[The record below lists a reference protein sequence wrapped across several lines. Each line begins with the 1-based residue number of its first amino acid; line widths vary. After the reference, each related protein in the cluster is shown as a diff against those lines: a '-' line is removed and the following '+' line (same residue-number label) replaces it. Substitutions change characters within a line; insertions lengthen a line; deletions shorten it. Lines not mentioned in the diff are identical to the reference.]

1 MLRIKGLLNVAGSSG
16 PVVLNAVQRFVHQP
30 YHLADWLDGD
40 RSSRLVFIVQGL
52 DAQRLRESLL
62 GFLASTAVPAATAAG
77 GAP

>member
-1 MLRIKGLLNVAGSSG
+1 MG
-16 PVVLNAVQRFVHQP
+16 PVSALFTPKPGYCSTLISIVHQL
-30 YHLADWLDGD
+30 YRLADWPDGD